1 MPFSEN
7 TETWAAAAAATG
19 SVTVSEVTAWTLE
32 AEFGVRSGA
41 GGASDDPL
49 FTPDESVEIINKQT
63 VLKQFKNYQKY
74 FSLMETDGL
83 DPPGSLGLEAWCKT
97 DWVRDSLF
105 LEREYFSK
113 TQLRMLVIYPA
124 LQVCSLE
131 TCWTFCC

>member
-32 AEFGVRSGA
+32 PELGVRSGA

-49 FTPDESVEIINKQT
+49 FTPDQSVEIINRQT
-63 VLKQFKNYQKY
+63 IKHFRKYQKY
-74 FSLMETDGL
+74 FSLMETDAP
-83 DPPGSLGLEAWCKT
+83 DHPGSLGLEAWCKS
-97 DWVRDSLF
+97 DLVRDSLY
-105 LEREYFSK
+105 LERESFIITLLS
-113 TQLRMLVIYPA
+113 LLVSYPA
-124 LQVCSLE
+124 LQVCSSV